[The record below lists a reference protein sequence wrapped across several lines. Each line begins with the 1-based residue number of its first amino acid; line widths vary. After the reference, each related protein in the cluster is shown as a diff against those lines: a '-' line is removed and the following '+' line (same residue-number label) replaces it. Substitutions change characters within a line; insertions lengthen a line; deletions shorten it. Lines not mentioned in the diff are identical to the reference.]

1 MDRVILIGYWLIA
14 LLVFPPPAAISAL
27 PSASP
32 DAKLQ
37 FVVESAIDVF
47 YSKENS
53 VLPIEDKYKKVIQV
67 IESNYDMTVLIRRA
81 IGRSWSQMNSTQQ
94 EQIVALI
101 KELVLRT
108 YADAFTGS
116 VRPSVNFLDAVEIS
130 NKRIEVPSVMNL
142 EDQKFYVL
150 YRLGLTRTGWQIYD
164 IVIEG
169 ISIVSN
175 YRQQFV
181 DHFRR
186 GTPEELIKKL
196 ENLVKEGLL

>member
-14 LLVFPPPAAISAL
+14 LLAFSPATAISA
-27 PSASP
+27 PSSPSP

-37 FVVESAIDVF
+37 FVVESAIDAF
-47 YSKENS
+47 FSNENS
-53 VLPIEDKYKKVIQV
+53 VLPIEDKYRKVVQV

-108 YADAFTGS
+108 YAEAFTES
-116 VRPSVNFLDAVEIS
+116 VRPSVNFLDVVEVS

-169 ISIVSN
+169 VSIVSN
-175 YRQQFV
+175 YRQQFA

-196 ENLVKEGLL
+196 ENLVKEGAL

>member
-14 LLVFPPPAAISAL
+14 LLAFSPATAISA
-27 PSASP
+27 PSSPSP

-37 FVVESAIDVF
+37 FVVESAIDAF
-47 YSKENS
+47 FSNENS
-53 VLPIEDKYKKVIQV
+53 VLPIEDKYRKVVQV

-81 IGRSWSQMNSTQQ
+81 IGRSWSRMNSTQQ

-108 YADAFTGS
+108 YADGFTGT
-116 VRPSVNFLDAVEIS
+116 VRPSVNFLDAVEVS
-130 NKRIEVPSVMNL
+130 NKRIEVPSVINL

-175 YRQQFV
+175 YRQQFI

-196 ENLVKEGLL
+196 ENLVKEGAL

>member
-14 LLVFPPPAAISAL
+14 LWGFLPVSAISAL

-32 DAKLQ
+32 HAKLQ
-37 FVVESAIDVF
+37 FVVESAIDAF

-53 VLPIEDKYKKVIQV
+53 VLPIEDKYKKVVQV

-108 YADAFTGS
+108 YAEAFTES
-116 VRPSVNFLDAVEIS
+116 VRPSVNFLDVVEVS

-169 ISIVSN
+169 VSIVSN
-175 YRQQFV
+175 YRQQFA

-196 ENLVKEGLL
+196 ENLVKEGAL

>member
-14 LLVFPPPAAISAL
+14 LLVFPPAAAISAL

-32 DAKLQ
+32 HAKLQ
-37 FVVESAIDVF
+37 FVVESALDAF

-53 VLPIEDKYKKVIQV
+53 GLPIEDKYKKVVQV

-108 YADAFTGS
+108 YAEAFTES
-116 VRPSVNFLDAVEIS
+116 VRPRVNFLDVVEVS
-130 NKRIEVPSVMNL
+130 NKRIEVPSIMNL

-196 ENLVKEGLL
+196 ENLVKEGAL

>member
-1 MDRVILIGYWLIA
+1 MDRVILIGCWLIA
-14 LLVFPPPAAISAL
+14 LWGFLPATAISAP
-27 PSASP
+27 PSPSP
-32 DAKLQ
+32 DVKLQ

-47 YSKENS
+47 YSNENS
-53 VLPIEDKYKKVIQV
+53 MLSIEDKYKKAVQV

-81 IGRSWSQMNSTQQ
+81 IGRSWSRMNSTQQ
-94 EQIVALI
+94 EQVVSLI
-101 KELVLRT
+101 KELVLRS
-108 YADAFTGS
+108 YADGFTGT
-116 VRPSVNFLDAVEIS
+116 VRPSVNFLDAVEVS
-130 NKRIEVPSVMNL
+130 NKRIEVPSVMSL

-150 YRLGLTRTGWQIYD
+150 YRLGFTRTGWQIYD

-175 YRQQFV
+175 YRQQFA

-196 ENLVKEGLL
+196 ENLVKEGAL

>member
-14 LLVFPPPAAISAL
+14 LLAFSPATAISA
-27 PSASP
+27 PSSPSP

-37 FVVESAIDVF
+37 FVVESAIDAF
-47 YSKENS
+47 FSNENS
-53 VLPIEDKYKKVIQV
+53 VLPIEDKYRKVVQV

-101 KELVLRT
+101 KKLVLRT
-108 YADAFTGS
+108 YADGFTGT
-116 VRPSVNFLDAVEIS
+116 VRPSVNFLDAVEVS

-169 ISIVSN
+169 VSIVSN
-175 YRQQFV
+175 YRQQFA

-196 ENLVKEGLL
+196 ENLVKEGAL

>member
-1 MDRVILIGYWLIA
+1 
-14 LLVFPPPAAISAL
+14 
-27 PSASP
+27 
-32 DAKLQ
+32 
-37 FVVESAIDVF
+37 
-47 YSKENS
+47 
-53 VLPIEDKYKKVIQV
+53 
-67 IESNYDMTVLIRRA
+67 
-81 IGRSWSQMNSTQQ
+81 
-94 EQIVALI
+94 
-101 KELVLRT
+101 
-108 YADAFTGS
+108 
-116 VRPSVNFLDAVEIS
+116 
-130 NKRIEVPSVMNL
+130 MNL

-196 ENLVKEGLL
+196 ENLVKEGAL